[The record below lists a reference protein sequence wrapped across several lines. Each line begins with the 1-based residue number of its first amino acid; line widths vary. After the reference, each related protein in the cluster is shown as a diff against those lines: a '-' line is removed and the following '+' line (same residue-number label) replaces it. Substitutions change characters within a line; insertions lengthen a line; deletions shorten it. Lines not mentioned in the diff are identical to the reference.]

1 MKKNLWI
8 WLGITA
14 FVMFWLPMFAIM
26 FGKDEAL
33 AACLLLFLIVNPAY
47 ALGVGC
53 YAGTNVK
60 ERWSLPIITA
70 VMFLVGVWIMFTI
83 TETAFLVYAV
93 CYLAIGYA
101 AMALTMIVVRTLPKK
116 TKKK

>member
-26 FGKDEAL
+26 FGGDNAL
-33 AACLLLFLIVNPAY
+33 AACLLLFLIVNPVY

-53 YAGTNVK
+53 YAGANAK
-60 ERWSLPIITA
+60 ERWSLPMITA
-70 VMFLVGVWIMFTI
+70 VMFLVGVCIMFTM
-83 TETAFLVYAV
+83 TELAFFIYAV

-101 AMALTMIVVRTLPKK
+101 AMGLTMLVFK
-116 TKKK
+116 TSKIKRKKK